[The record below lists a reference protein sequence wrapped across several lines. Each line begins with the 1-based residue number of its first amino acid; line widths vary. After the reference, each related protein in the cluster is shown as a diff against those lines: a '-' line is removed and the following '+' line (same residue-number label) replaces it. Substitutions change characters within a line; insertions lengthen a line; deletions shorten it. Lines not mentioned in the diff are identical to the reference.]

1 MGMDGGGNRFST
13 TSISQRC
20 VDSQSQD
27 VLKIGY
33 TEGAGYSRLHEENSR
48 KNIQGF
54 IGSGNY
60 TLSRIFYDDWV
71 VDDTEKA

>member
-1 MGMDGGGNRFST
+1 MDF
-13 TSISQRC
+13 I
-20 VDSQSQD
+20 QD
-27 VLKIGY
+27 
-33 TEGAGYSRLHEENSR
+33 
-48 KNIQGF
+48 F